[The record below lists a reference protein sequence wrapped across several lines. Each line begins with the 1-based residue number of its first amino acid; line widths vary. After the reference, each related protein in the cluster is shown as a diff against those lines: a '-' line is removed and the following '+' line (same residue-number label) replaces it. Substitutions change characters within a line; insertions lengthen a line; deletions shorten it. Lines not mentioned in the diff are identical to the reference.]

1 MVLLIFLSFLFD
13 TYRVRVHILFLE
25 TIRAMGKG
33 QKREA
38 SSENEV
44 KTEYST

>member
-13 TYRVRVHILFLE
+13 TYRVRVHIHFLE

-38 SSENEV
+38 SSDSEV
-44 KTEYST
+44 GVE